1 MKTSVFGDFSHSL
14 VVNKKDSQSH
24 VGQSNMLKLNRLTFL
39 SDADLDNK
47 LKPCTLIKENIKM
60 IKKFKPSL

>member
-1 MKTSVFGDFSHSL
+1 
-14 VVNKKDSQSH
+14 
-24 VGQSNMLKLNRLTFL
+24 MLKLNRLTFL

-60 IKKFKPSL
+60 IKKFKSSL